1 MLTDRESSDTELRK
15 AVAEMARLLKE
26 IECRVDQ
33 ANAKLDHLIET
44 YGSEHRCYAPVCP
57 LDPQDEPRYE

>member
-1 MLTDRESSDTELRK
+1 MRK